1 MKRNKNLDIVRA
13 LAVLAVVIYHISV
26 ITNIN
31 IPIKPLQDILN
42 YGGEFGVTIFFI
54 LSGFAIY
61 SSMKRSGKDFKYHN
75 FITKRLSRILPQYY
89 ISLIIL
95 LLFTNMAVYLNM
107 GNIGNIFSH
116 IFLFHDWYPSFQG
129 AISGVCWT
137 LGVIFQFYLISPLI
151 FYCIEKK
158 PKLTMLFSV
167 IFSIAVKAFIYHF
180 IIAKSINGDLGVAYY
195 FGLGRTIVTALDTF
209 VIGMFLGRYVK
220 VPEDNKKIIF
230 NIIGL
235 VISTSA
241 FIAWIYVA
249 KNNVLY
255 SDSIVG
261 YIWHTVLAIVLAV
274 MMYFFANIKLPLE
287 NPVLKA
293 LLFISKY
300 EYGIYIWHLLMINAL
315 CSNSEI
321 IMQYIVWQR
330 KITYV
335 ILLGISIASGVLMTE
350 IIDNINF
357 KEMYLKLR
365 TPIIN
370 TAKVCGALILCLIF
384 YKVFKILPEICSNYV
399 ILIDSIIVLIITSI
413 FYKKLNVEKL
423 TLKSVIIYTVSI
435 LIVPIGYSVYKI
447 ITNFPTEFG
456 IHLEYIILLMQ
467 NITIKFYSNIFAVVL
482 MGIIIGSMYITYHK
496 LDKKDKTYVLI
507 LLFGM
512 LANIIYLIL
521 GYIISGEK
529 AVMAEEFNRDYT
541 RIIMIQVI
549 ASAVLLKPIFL
560 KEKQGE

>member
-1 MKRNKNLDIVRA
+1 MKRNRNLDIVRA

-31 IPIKPLQDILN
+31 IPIKPLQDVLD

-61 SSMKRSGKDFKYHN
+61 SSMKRSGKEFKYHK

-95 LLFTNMAVYLNM
+95 LLFTNMAAYLNV

-116 IFLFHDWYPSFQG
+116 IFLFHDWYPTFQG

-158 PKLTMLFSV
+158 PKLTVFISV
-167 IFSIAVKAFIYHF
+167 IFSVCMKAFIYHF
-180 IIAKSINGDLGVAYY
+180 IIAKSINGDLGTAYY
-195 FGLGRTIVTALDTF
+195 FGLGRTIITALDTF

-220 VPEDNKKIIF
+220 VPEDNKKIVL
-230 NIIGL
+230 NILGL
-235 VISTSA
+235 CISTTI

-249 KNNVLY
+249 HNNILY
-255 SDSIVG
+255 SDSVIG
-261 YIWHTVLAIVLAV
+261 YVWHTGLAIILAV

-315 CSNSEI
+315 CNNSEI
-321 IMQYIVWQR
+321 IMQYIIWQR

-350 IIDNINF
+350 IIDSINF
-357 KEMYLKLR
+357 KEVYLKLKL
-365 TPIIN
+365 PIIN
-370 TAKVCGALILCLIF
+370 TAKFCIVLFSCLII
-384 YKVFKILPEICSNYV
+384 YKTIRTLPHTYNNLKIAINDEAQFDAKCEKIAENVKDKIEENKVYAYIDTKDTGYMNFFELRYFLSPRESIHYNIYCDGINDGDINQIYKTLNELDVDYYV
-399 ILIDSIIVLIITSI
+399 IRNSPKLEEYFDCKYDKEKGTVLKKNKNATSI
-413 FYKKLNVEKL
+413 DDLFEKE
-423 TLKSVIIYTVSI
+423 V
-435 LIVPIGYSVYKI
+435 
-447 ITNFPTEFG
+447 
-456 IHLEYIILLMQ
+456 
-467 NITIKFYSNIFAVVL
+467 
-482 MGIIIGSMYITYHK
+482 
-496 LDKKDKTYVLI
+496 
-507 LLFGM
+507 
-512 LANIIYLIL
+512 
-521 GYIISGEK
+521 
-529 AVMAEEFNRDYT
+529 
-541 RIIMIQVI
+541 
-549 ASAVLLKPIFL
+549 
-560 KEKQGE
+560 